1 MNEKLLTQLI
11 DQQAKALD
19 ILTQHPLSPT
29 RRRLAERHLALN
41 ERIMS
46 AIERPALQTV
56 SAAPR
61 DLLDVVD
68 ALQAQNHAAGLAVA
82 RDLGAGCTVD
92 TPDSER
98 FAAGLPDGYF
108 AEHREAAANQQA
120 REIAAEIEVE
130 KATIPQQ

>member
-1 MNEKLLTQLI
+1 MNEKLLTQVI
-11 DQQAKALD
+11 EQQGRALD
-19 ILTQHPLSPT
+19 LLSEKLTPT
-29 RRRLAERHLALN
+29 RRKLIERHLALN

-130 KATIPQQ
+130 KESIPQQ